1 MIKEGKLKAGIIFR
15 AEIDCET
22 YEGEGLDAPQGTDL
36 FGDVRYDEGF
46 MKEHDQILQDTGL
59 SDAEISQ
66 RTSDSVDALDG
77 NRAVGDISGAVS
89 PTGTALDRMGNIF
102 SDAKDAVRGF
112 FGMGAPTPPSVI
124 QGPPAPAPEA
134 KIVASINQP
143 GVRDKSST
151 VARYNDRRFS

>member
-1 MIKEGKLKAGIIFR
+1 MCIR
-15 AEIDCET
+15 D
-22 YEGEGLDAPQGTDL
+22 
-36 FGDVRYDEGF
+36 R
-46 MKEHDQILQDTGL
+46 L

-66 RTSDSVDALDG
+66 RTSDAVDALDA
-77 NRAVGDISGAVS
+77 NRGVGDISGAVS

-112 FGMGAPTPPSVI
+112 FGMGAPAPSVI